1 MKTIQIQKRRRK
13 TMNKKEVEGIEKVI
27 KEYLKKNL
35 RMESRVRYLD
45 AYSSPENYLDVYL
58 GEEKIQRSYIP
69 KLIGMGFTRK
79 EVSEI
84 TGLGHQL
91 ISDYYIKYKNKYEK

>member
-13 TMNKKEVEGIEKVI
+13 TMNKKEVEGTE
-27 KEYLKKNL
+27 
-35 RMESRVRYLD
+35 
-45 AYSSPENYLDVYL
+45 
-58 GEEKIQRSYIP
+58 IQRSYIP
-69 KLIGMGFTRK
+69 KLIDMGFTRK

-91 ISDYYIKYKNKYEK
+91 ISDYYIKYRNKYEK

>member
-35 RMESRVRYLD
+35 R
-45 AYSSPENYLDVYL
+45 
-58 GEEKIQRSYIP
+58 
-69 KLIGMGFTRK
+69 LIGMGFTRK

>member
-1 MKTIQIQKRRRK
+1 MNHLTNQKTRRK
-13 TMNKKEVEGIEKVI
+13 RMSKKEVEGIEKVI

-58 GEEKIQRSYIP
+58 GEEKIQ
-69 KLIGMGFTRK
+69 
-79 EVSEI
+79 EVS
-84 TGLGHQL
+84 L
-91 ISDYYIKYKNKYEK
+91 YELDFGR

>member
-13 TMNKKEVEGIEKVI
+13 TMNKKEVEGTE
-27 KEYLKKNL
+27 
-35 RMESRVRYLD
+35 
-45 AYSSPENYLDVYL
+45 
-58 GEEKIQRSYIP
+58 IQRSYIP

-91 ISDYYIKYKNKYEK
+91 ISDYYIKYRNKYEK

>member
-27 KEYLKKNL
+27 KEYLKKN
-35 RMESRVRYLD
+35 
-45 AYSSPENYLDVYL
+45 
-58 GEEKIQRSYIP
+58 
-69 KLIGMGFTRK
+69 GFTRK

>member
-13 TMNKKEVEGIEKVI
+13 TMNKKEVEGIE
-27 KEYLKKNL
+27 
-35 RMESRVRYLD
+35 
-45 AYSSPENYLDVYL
+45 
-58 GEEKIQRSYIP
+58 IQRSYIP
-69 KLIGMGFTRK
+69 KLIDMGFTRK

-91 ISDYYIKYKNKYEK
+91 ISDYYIKYRNKYEK